1 MSCEPL
7 LHLAPLA
14 GRGRRVAPG
23 EGESLRFECAENPPH
38 PTLSPQGGERE
49 KKMHGTREDDNMA
62 QAVTS
67 EVPKEASSTVVA
79 QQSAMLNA
87 LPFSDTADF
96 DDASR
101 GFLGTLENARIANA
115 QGRVVWSLEPY
126 GFLSD
131 ETAPATV
138 NPSLWR
144 QSRLNMQHGL
154 FEGVP
159 GVYQVRGL
167 DIANMTLL
175 EGERGVIVVDTLTS
189 IEGARAAMEL
199 YFAHR
204 GQRPVIAVIFTH
216 THTDHWGGARGV
228 LDDQTLA
235 SGQVPIIAPN
245 LFMEHAVSENIIAGP
260 AMLRRAQY
268 QFGPFLAK
276 GPRGQVDCGLGKS
289 MAVGSVA
296 LLRPTDL
303 IMETG
308 DKRTIDGLE
317 FEFQMAPNSEAPA
330 EMHFFVPR
338 YKLLNLAEN
347 CTHNFHNLLPFR
359 GADVR
364 DALAWSKYLGEALQM
379 WGGKAD
385 AMCGQHHWPVWGKQ
399 RIDTMIRQQ
408 RDLYKFAH
416 DETIRLMN
424 HGLTATEIAETIKL
438 PASLEGAWHGRGY
451 YGHIR
456 HNVKA
461 IYQKYLGWYDANP
474 VHLDPLPPVESGKK
488 YVEYM
493 GGAAAIL
500 ERAKKDFALGEFR
513 FVAQAVSY
521 LVFAEPDNQ
530 AARALL
536 ADTFEQLGYGAESA
550 TWRNAYLFG
559 AQELRQGMPKAPAR
573 PPVPR
578 ETLAALRTGQLW
590 DVLGVRLNGPNAEG
604 KHIVLNWSFTD
615 TKENFVL
622 TLENCA
628 LTYVEGAQ
636 AATADASFSL
646 PRTVL
651 DEVISSQ
658 TSFPEAVAKGNIKY
672 TGNATRLAE
681 LMKLMDEFPRMF
693 EIVEPRRVALN

>member
-1 MSCEPL
+1 MTQTGS
-7 LHLAPLA
+7 
-14 GRGRRVAPG
+14 
-23 EGESLRFECAENPPH
+23 
-38 PTLSPQGGERE
+38 
-49 KKMHGTREDDNMA
+49 
-62 QAVTS
+62 S
-67 EVPKEASSTVVA
+67 EVPKDASASVVA
-79 QQSAMLNA
+79 QHAATLKA
-87 LPFSDTADF
+87 LPFSDTRDF
-96 DDASR
+96 EEASR
-101 GFLGTLENARIANA
+101 GFLGTLENARITSA

-126 GFLSD
+126 GFLS
-131 ETAPATV
+131 EEKAPPTV
-138 NPSLWR
+138 DPSLWR
-144 QSRLNMQHGL
+144 QSRLNMNHGL
-154 FEGVP
+154 FEVVP

-167 DIANMTLL
+167 DIANMTLI

-199 YFAHR
+199 YFQHR
-204 GQRPVIAVIFTH
+204 GKRVVAAVIFTH

-228 LDDQTLA
+228 LDDAALA
-235 SGQVPIIAPN
+235 GGIPIIAPN

-268 QFGPFLAK
+268 QFGPFLPR
-276 GPRGQVDCGLGKS
+276 GSRGQVDCGLGKS
-289 MAVGSVA
+289 MAAGSVA

-303 IMETG
+303 IMATG
-308 DKRTIDGLE
+308 DKRSIDGLE

-379 WGGKAD
+379 WSGKAD
-385 AMCGQHHWPVWGKQ
+385 AMCGQHHWPVWGVE

-416 DETIRLMN
+416 DQTIRLMN

-438 PASLEGAWHGRGY
+438 PASLDGAWHARGY

-474 VHLDPLPPVESGKK
+474 VHLDPLPPVEAGKK

-493 GGAAAIL
+493 GGAEAIL
-500 ERAKKDFALGEFR
+500 ARAARDFAKGEFR
-513 FVAQAVSY
+513 FVAQAVSH

-536 ADTFEQLGYGAESA
+536 ADSFEQLGYAAESA

-559 AQELRQGMPKAPAR
+559 AQELRQGMPKAPPR
-573 PPVPR
+573 PAMPR
-578 ETLAALRTGQLW
+578 ETLAALRTEQLW
-590 DVLGVRLNGPNAEG
+590 DVLGVRLNGPKAEG
-604 KHIVLNWSFTD
+604 KHIVLNWRFTD
-615 TKENFVL
+615 TNETFVL
-622 TLENCA
+622 NLENCA
-628 LTYVEGAQ
+628 LTFAAGAQ
-636 AATADASFSL
+636 AATADASFTL
-646 PRTVL
+646 ARGAL
-651 DEVISSQ
+651 DEVIAKQ
-658 TSFPEAVAKGNIKY
+658 TTFPEAVTSGKIKF
-672 TGNATRLAE
+672 TGDPMRLGE
-681 LMKLMDEFPRMF
+681 LMALMDEFPRMF
-693 EIVEPRRVALN
+693 EIVEPRRVVVS

>member
-1 MSCEPL
+1 MTQP
-7 LHLAPLA
+7 
-14 GRGRRVAPG
+14 
-23 EGESLRFECAENPPH
+23 
-38 PTLSPQGGERE
+38 
-49 KKMHGTREDDNMA
+49 
-62 QAVTS
+62 VTN
-67 EVPKEASSTVVA
+67 EAPKEASSTVVA
-79 QQSAMLNA
+79 QQAAMLDA

-101 GFLGTLENARIANA
+101 GFLGTLDNARIANA
-115 QGRVVWSLEPY
+115 QGRVVWSLEGY

-131 ETAPATV
+131 EQAPATV

-144 QSRLNMQHGL
+144 QSRLNMHHGL
-154 FEGVP
+154 FEVVP

-175 EGERGVIVVDTLTS
+175 ESERGVIVVDTLTS

-199 YFAHR
+199 YFEHR
-204 GQRPVIAVIFTH
+204 GRRPVSAVIFTH
-216 THTDHWGGARGV
+216 THTDHWGGAAGV
-228 LDDQTLA
+228 LDKETLA
-235 SGQVPIIAPN
+235 SGAVPIIAPN

-289 MAVGSVA
+289 MAAGSVA

-330 EMHFFVPR
+330 EMHFFVER

-385 AMCGQHHWPVWGKQ
+385 AMCGQHHWPVWGTE
-399 RIDTMIRQQ
+399 RIETMIRQQ

-416 DETIRLMN
+416 DQTIRLMN
-424 HGLTATEIAETIKL
+424 HGLTANEIAETIAL
-438 PASLEGAWHGRGY
+438 PASLEGAWHARGY

-474 VHLDPLPPVESGKK
+474 VHLDPLPPIESGKK
-488 YVEYM
+488 YVQYM
-493 GGAAAIL
+493 GGAAALL
-500 ERAKKDFALGEFR
+500 ERANKDFANGEFR
-513 FVAQAVSY
+513 FVAQAVSH
-521 LVFAEPDNQ
+521 LVFADPDNQ

-536 ADTFEQLGYGAESA
+536 ADTFEQLGYAAESA

-559 AQELRQGMPKAPAR
+559 AQELRQGMPKTSPR
-573 PPVPR
+573 PPMPR

-590 DVLGVRLNGPNAEG
+590 DVLGVRLNGPKAEG
-604 KHIVLNWSFTD
+604 KHIVLNWNFTD
-615 TKENFVL
+615 TNERFVL
-622 TLENCA
+622 TLQNCA
-628 LTYVEGAQ
+628 LTYLERAQ
-636 AATADASFSL
+636 SSAADASFTL
-646 PRTVL
+646 PRSVL
-651 DEVISSQ
+651 DEVIAKQ
-658 TSFPEAVAKGNIKY
+658 TSFPEAVANGRITF
-672 TGNATRLAE
+672 TGNAMRLAE
-681 LMKLMDEFPRMF
+681 LMALMDEFPRMF
-693 EIVEPRRVALN
+693 EIVEPRRVPVS

>member
-1 MSCEPL
+1 
-7 LHLAPLA
+7 
-14 GRGRRVAPG
+14 VAA
-23 EGESLRFECAENPPH
+23 LQ
-38 PTLSPQGGERE
+38 T
-49 KKMHGTREDDNMA
+49 
-62 QAVTS
+62 
-67 EVPKEASSTVVA
+67 
-79 QQSAMLNA
+79 AMLNA

-101 GFLGTLENARIANA
+101 GFLGTLENAAVTNA
-115 QGRVVWSLEPY
+115 HGRVVWSLEAY
-126 GFLSD
+126 GFLS
-131 ETAPATV
+131 EEKAPATV

-154 FEGVP
+154 FEVVP

-167 DIANMTLL
+167 DIANMTLV

-199 YFAHR
+199 YFQHR
-204 GQRPVIAVIFTH
+204 GRKPVTAVIFTH

-228 LDDQTLA
+228 LDDELLA
-235 SGQVPIIAPN
+235 SGRVPIFAPN

-289 MAVGSVA
+289 MAAGSVK
-296 LLRPTDL
+296 LLRPSDL
-303 IMETG
+303 IMQTG
-308 DKRTIDGLE
+308 DKRSIDGLE

-385 AMCGQHHWPVWGKQ
+385 AMCGQHHWPVWGKA
-399 RIDTMIRQQ
+399 RIDAMIRQQ

-416 DETIRLMN
+416 DQTIRLMN

-438 PASLEGAWHGRGY
+438 PASLERAWHARGY

-493 GGAAAIL
+493 GGATAIL
-500 ERAKKDFALGEFR
+500 DRATKDFASGEFR
-513 FVAQAVSY
+513 FVAQALSH
-521 LVFAEPDNQ
+521 LVFADPDNQ
-530 AARALL
+530 PARALL
-536 ADTFEQLGYGAESA
+536 ADTFEQLGYAAESA

-559 AQELRQGMPKAPAR
+559 AQELRHGMPKAPAR
-573 PPVPR
+573 PPMPR

-590 DVLGVRLNGPNAEG
+590 DVLGVRLNGPKAED

-615 TKENFVL
+615 TKESFAL

-628 LTYVEGAQ
+628 LTYVEGVLAE
-636 AATADASFSL
+636 TADASFILERS
-646 PRTVL
+646 VL
-651 DEVISSQ
+651 DEVIAKQ
-658 TSFPEAVAKGNIKY
+658 TSFPEAVATGKIKFS
-672 TGNATRLAE
+672 GNAISLAE
-681 LMKLMDEFPRMF
+681 LMGLMDEFPRMF
-693 EIVEPRRVALN
+693 EIVEPKRTAVS

>member
-1 MSCEPL
+1 MTQT
-7 LHLAPLA
+7 
-14 GRGRRVAPG
+14 G
-23 EGESLRFECAENPPH
+23 
-38 PTLSPQGGERE
+38 
-49 KKMHGTREDDNMA
+49 
-62 QAVTS
+62 TS
-67 EVPKEASSTVVA
+67 EAPRETPKNASAPVIA
-79 QQSAMLNA
+79 QHAATLKA
-87 LPFSDTADF
+87 LPFSDVRDF
-96 DDASR
+96 DEAAR
-101 GFLGTLENARIANA
+101 GFLGTIDNALIASA

-126 GFLSD
+126 GFLS
-131 ETAPATV
+131 EAEAPPTV
-138 NPSLWR
+138 DPSLWR
-144 QSRLNMQHGL
+144 QSRLNMNHGL
-154 FEGVP
+154 FEVVP

-167 DIANMTLL
+167 DIANMTLI
-175 EGERGVIVVDTLTS
+175 EGDRGVIVVDTLTS

-199 YFAHR
+199 YFEHR
-204 GQRPVIAVIFTH
+204 GKRPVAAVIFTH

-228 LDDQTLA
+228 LDDEMLA
-235 SGQVPIIAPN
+235 GGKIPIIAPN

-289 MAVGSVA
+289 MAAGSVA

-303 IMETG
+303 IIATG

-330 EMHFFVPR
+330 EMHFFIPR

-385 AMCGQHHWPVWGKQ
+385 AMCGQHHWPVWGHE

-416 DETIRLMN
+416 DQTIRLMN

-438 PASLEGAWHGRGY
+438 PASLDGAWHARGY

-474 VHLDPLPPVESGKK
+474 VNLDPLPPVDAGRK

-493 GGAAAIL
+493 GGADAIL
-500 ERAKKDFALGEFR
+500 ARAAKDFAKGEFR
-513 FVAQAVSY
+513 FVAQAVSH

-536 ADTFEQLGYGAESA
+536 ADTFEQLGYAAESA

-573 PPVPR
+573 PPMPR
-578 ETLAALRTGQLW
+578 ETLAALRTEQLW
-590 DVLGVRLNGPNAEG
+590 DVLGVRVNGPRAEG
-604 KHIVLNWSFTD
+604 KHIVLNWNFTD
-615 TKENFVL
+615 TGETFVL

-628 LTYVEGAQ
+628 LTYLAGAQ
-636 AATADASFSL
+636 AASADAGFTL
-646 PRTVL
+646 PRGVL
-651 DEVISSQ
+651 DEVISKQ
-658 TSFPEAVAKGNIKY
+658 TSFPDAVAAGRIKF
-672 TGNATRLAE
+672 TGNVMRLGE
-681 LMKLMDEFPRMF
+681 LMALMDEFPRMF
-693 EIVEPRRVALN
+693 EIVEPKRTAVS

>member
-1 MSCEPL
+1 MTATGTTETPKD
-7 LHLAPLA
+7 A
-14 GRGRRVAPG
+14 
-23 EGESLRFECAENPPH
+23 
-38 PTLSPQGGERE
+38 SP
-49 KKMHGTREDDNMA
+49 
-62 QAVTS
+62 S
-67 EVPKEASSTVVA
+67 VVA
-79 QQSAMLNA
+79 QQAAMLKA
-87 LPFSDTADF
+87 LPFSDTRDF
-96 DDASR
+96 DEASR
-101 GFLGTLENARIANA
+101 GFLGTLEHARVATA

-131 ETAPATV
+131 EKAPATV

-144 QSRLNMQHGL
+144 QSRLNMNHGL
-154 FEGVP
+154 FEVVP
-159 GVYQVRGL
+159 GVYQIRGL
-167 DIANMTLL
+167 DIANMTLI
-175 EGERGVIVVDTLTS
+175 EGDTGVIVVDTLTS

-199 YFAHR
+199 YFKHR
-204 GQRPVIAVIFTH
+204 GQRQVSAVIFTH

-228 LDDQTLA
+228 LEEDVLA
-235 SGQVPIIAPN
+235 SGRVPIIAPD

-276 GPRGQVDCGLGKS
+276 GVRGQVDCGLGKS
-289 MAVGSVA
+289 MAAGSVA

-303 IMETG
+303 IISTG

-330 EMHFFVPR
+330 EMHFYVPR

-385 AMCGQHHWPVWGKQ
+385 AMCGQHHWPVWGKE
-399 RIDTMIRQQ
+399 RIDTMIREQ

-416 DETIRLMN
+416 DQTIRLMN

-438 PASLEGAWHGRGY
+438 PASLDGAWHARGY

-474 VHLDPLPPVESGKK
+474 AHLDPLPPVEAGKK

-493 GGAAAIL
+493 GGAGAIL
-500 ERAKKDFALGEFR
+500 ARAAEDFAKGEFR
-513 FVAQAVSY
+513 FIAQALSH
-521 LVFAEPDNQ
+521 LVFAEPDNL
-530 AARALL
+530 AARAML
-536 ADTFEQLGYGAESA
+536 ADTFEQLGYAAESA

-559 AQELRQGMPKAPAR
+559 AQELRQGMPKASPR
-573 PPVPR
+573 PPMPR

-590 DVLGVRLNGPNAEG
+590 DVLGVRLNGPKAEG
-604 KHIVLNWSFTD
+604 KHIVLNWTFTD
-615 TKENFVL
+615 TGETFVL

-628 LTYVEGAQ
+628 LTYLEGAQ
-636 AATADASFSL
+636 APAADAGFTL
-646 PRTVL
+646 ERGTL
-651 DEVISSQ
+651 DEVIAKLTTFS
-658 TSFPEAVAKGNIKY
+658 EAVASGKIKLSGNPM
-672 TGNATRLAE
+672 RLAE
-681 LMKLMDEFPRMF
+681 LMALMDEFPRMF
-693 EIVEPRRVALN
+693 EIVEPKRTAVV

>member
-1 MSCEPL
+1 MK
-7 LHLAPLA
+7 
-14 GRGRRVAPG
+14 
-23 EGESLRFECAENPPH
+23 PPNW
-38 PTLSPQGGERE
+38 
-49 KKMHGTREDDNMA
+49 KMDWTREDNDMTEA
-62 QAVTS
+62 ATT
-67 EVPKEASSTVVA
+67 EAPREASASVLA
-79 QQSAMLNA
+79 QHAATLKA
-87 LPFSDTADF
+87 LPFSDISDF
-96 DDASR
+96 EDASR
-101 GFLGTLENARIANA
+101 GFLGTLENARIISA
-115 QGRVVWSLEPY
+115 QGRVVWSLEAY

-131 ETAPATV
+131 AEAPPTV
-138 NPSLWR
+138 DPSLWR
-144 QSRLNMQHGL
+144 QSRLNMNHGL
-154 FEGVP
+154 FEVVP

-167 DIANMTLL
+167 DIANMTLI
-175 EGERGVIVVDTLTS
+175 EADTGVVVVDTLTS

-199 YFAHR
+199 YFQHR
-204 GQRPVIAVIFTH
+204 GKRPVAAVIFTH

-228 LDDQTLA
+228 VDDEMLA
-235 SGQVPIIAPN
+235 SGKVPIIAPN
-245 LFMEHAVSENIIAGP
+245 FFMEHAVSENIIAGP

-276 GPRGQVDCGLGKS
+276 GVRGQVDCGLGKS
-289 MAVGSVA
+289 MAAGSVA

-308 DKRTIDGLE
+308 DRRTIDGLE

-330 EMHFFVPR
+330 EMHLFVPR

-385 AMCGQHHWPVWGKQ
+385 AMCGQHHWPVWGKE

-416 DETIRLMN
+416 DQTIRLMN

-438 PASLEGAWHGRGY
+438 PASLDGAWHARGY

-474 VHLDPLPPVESGKK
+474 VNLDPLPPVAAGKK

-493 GGAAAIL
+493 GGADAIL
-500 ERAKKDFALGEFR
+500 ARAARDFAKGEFR
-513 FVAQAVSY
+513 FVAQAVSH

-536 ADTFEQLGYGAESA
+536 ADTFEQLGYAAESA

-559 AQELRQGMPKAPAR
+559 AQELRQGMPKAPPR
-573 PPVPR
+573 PPMPR

-590 DVLGVRLNGPNAEG
+590 DVLGIRLNGPKAEG

-615 TKENFVL
+615 TGENFVL

-628 LTYVEGAQ
+628 LSYIAGAQ
-636 AATADASFSL
+636 AAAPDAGFTL
-646 PRTVL
+646 ARATL
-651 DEVISSQ
+651 DEVIAKQ
-658 TSFPEAVAKGNIKY
+658 TSFPEAIASGKIKF
-672 TGNATRLAE
+672 TGNAMRLAE
-681 LMKLMDEFPRMF
+681 LMALMDEFPRMF
-693 EIVEPRRVALN
+693 EIVEPKRTAVS